1 MQISRSDY
9 ACLALQSSSTD
20 GLHLRGAGNYENV
33 STSFALTALR
43 LVLTLSSPLLRSRL
57 QRRLSQKPVT
67 CAPPLSCCIAPR
79 LRNQRQA
86 MVTQAPEPSRRSLGG
101 SPSSEGSLPGLTC
114 FFQSLC
120 SRGLPVSCTFQR
132 ASVWTCKR
140 RSRRLDCWPR
150 EYKSAGSLLAVA
162 DLACFSFGAIVME
175 AHSTTASLEEAVRLR
190 TSQLESAL
198 AARQTFL
205 SSVSHELRTPLH
217 SISGLCAVMENSR
230 DLSDA
235 HKENLSVISNSA
247 QDLQRIITAVLD
259 FSKLEAGSIQPE
271 SISFD
276 LREVVESAM
285 DSVAHLSRAKGL
297 ELFLHNDVTTDPPA
311 PFISDMYRIRQ
322 CLLNLLSNA
331 IKFTKQG
338 SVSVR
343 WQLEP
348 RGFTIAVRD
357 TGIGIAANKMSRL
370 FHSFSQ
376 VDESTTRLHG
386 GTGLGLSITRSL
398 AKLMGGTTWAESEE
412 GVGSTFFLSIGA
424 PSGEAA
430 PGPAFPTLPRRTVR
444 VLASDSTSTHVLKAN
459 LIRFGMDVGEFA
471 RPDVI
476 LVDVEQL
483 GLTAADVVKL
493 QQDNSTSN
501 FLYLAALTDV
511 AAVMERLDI
520 QHASI
525 VSKPVK
531 AGALYD
537 ALKVRSGAAS
547 IESGSPSAVKPKPG
561 STSAINRHLA
571 KECPLRILFVDDNKI
586 NVVVG
591 CKVLAKFGYHGID
604 VASDGLQAL
613 ESTER
618 ERYDLVFLDLQM
630 PVMDGHTALARIQAS
645 DKSGK
650 PLCVALTANV
660 DQVTRDTCAAEGF
673 FGFLSKPLVMSELSN
688 LLTQAY
694 AHTRQAA
701 GGGGGGAAA
710 AVEDVTM
717 EDAGEVN

>member
-1 MQISRSDY
+1 
-9 ACLALQSSSTD
+9 
-20 GLHLRGAGNYENV
+20 
-33 STSFALTALR
+33 
-43 LVLTLSSPLLRSRL
+43 
-57 QRRLSQKPVT
+57 
-67 CAPPLSCCIAPR
+67 
-79 LRNQRQA
+79 
-86 MVTQAPEPSRRSLGG
+86 
-101 SPSSEGSLPGLTC
+101 
-114 FFQSLC
+114 
-120 SRGLPVSCTFQR
+120 
-132 ASVWTCKR
+132 
-140 RSRRLDCWPR
+140 
-150 EYKSAGSLLAVA
+150 
-162 DLACFSFGAIVME
+162 
-175 AHSTTASLEEAVRLR
+175 
-190 TSQLESAL
+190 
-198 AARQTFL
+198 
-205 SSVSHELRTPLH
+205 
-217 SISGLCAVMENSR
+217 MENSR

-235 HKENLSVISNSA
+235 HRENLSVISNSA

-297 ELFLHNDVTTDPPA
+297 ELFLHNDVTTDSPA
-311 PFISDMYRIRQ
+311 PFVSDMYRIRQ

-424 PSGEAA
+424 PSGEAR

-444 VLASDSTSTHVLKAN
+444 LLARDSTSTDVLRAN
-459 LIRFGMDVGEFA
+459 LVRFGMDVGEHA
-471 RPDVI
+471 RPEVI
-476 LVDVEQL
+476 LIDVEQL
-483 GLTAADVVKL
+483 GPTAADIVKL
-493 QQDNSTSN
+493 QQDNPSSN
-501 FLYLAALTDV
+501 LLYLAALTDV

-537 ALKVRSGAAS
+537 ALRVRSGATS
-547 IESGSPSAVKPKPG
+547 ESAPSAVKPKPG
-561 STSAINRHLA
+561 SSAINRHLA

-604 VASDGLQAL
+604 VAGDGLQAL

-618 ERYDLVFLDLQM
+618 EKYDLVFLDLQM

-645 DKSGK
+645 EKSGR

-694 AHTRQAA
+694 AHKRQA
-701 GGGGGGAAA
+701 GGAV
-710 AVEDVTM
+710 VEDVSM
-717 EDAGEVN
+717 EDTKEDA